1 MGMDARRAGLA
12 GIAILLVMAMVPAF
26 AAGATPSRKKAIW
39 GPVRVNGVSQ
49 FPTYK
54 DLGAG
59 IFMTRVNWWSVA
71 AQRPAH
77 PRDPNDPAYNWPTD
91 VDDAL
96 QQANLYGMRVAMEL
110 SDTPGWA
117 SGHSGDPRWAP
128 KRSADFANFAA
139 AAAKRWPQIHLWLIW
154 PEPTQKANFQ
164 PLISERRD
172 RPLTRKMK
180 RGPHR
185 YAAILDASYG
195 ALKSVSRKNL
205 VIGGNTFTTGD
216 VSVLNWIKNLK
227 LPNGKPPRMDMYGH
241 NPFNNRPPVLGGLP
255 LGHGFI
261 DFTDLPILA
270 RWIDRYLGRPRH
282 RAGMKI
288 FIAELMYPTDHR
300 NFEFDYFVSR
310 KTAARWLGEAL
321 HAARNWSRIYTLGWT
336 ALYDDPIRPDH
347 LQVERGLL
355 TRAGKKKPAYFAY
368 RRG

>member
-241 NPFNNRPPVLGGLP
+241 HPFNNRPPALGGVP
-255 LGHGFI
+255 PGHGLI
-261 DFTDLPILA
+261 DFNNQPAGAGGAAARTRFHRLPGPADPRSLDRSLPGPATPQGRHEDLHRRAHVPHRPSQLRVRLLRVQEDRGALA
-270 RWIDRYLGRPRH
+270 RRGAACRQ
-282 RAGMKI
+282 
-288 FIAELMYPTDHR
+288 ELVAD
-300 NFEFDYFVSR
+300 
-310 KTAARWLGEAL
+310 L
-321 HAARNWSRIYTLGWT
+321 HARLDGAVRRSR
-336 ALYDDPIRPDH
+336 A
-347 LQVERGLL
+347 
-355 TRAGKKKPAYFAY
+355 A
-368 RRG
+368 

>member
-1 MGMDARRAGLA
+1 MDARRVGLA
-12 GIAILLVMAMVPAF
+12 GIALVLLMAMVPAL
-26 AAGATPSRKKAIW
+26 AAGATQSRKKAIW

-49 FPTYK
+49 FPVYK

-59 IFMTRVNWWSVA
+59 IYMMRINWWAVA
-71 AQRPAH
+71 SHRPAH
-77 PRDPNDPAYNWPTD
+77 PRDPNDPAYTWPTE

-96 QQANLYGMRVAMEL
+96 QQASQYGMHVAMEL
-110 SDTPGWA
+110 SDSPGWA
-117 SGHSGDPRWAP
+117 SGHPGDPRWAP

-139 AAAKRWPQIHLWLIW
+139 AAAKRYPKIHLWLIW

-164 PLISERRD
+164 PLISETRD
-172 RPLTRKMK
+172 RPLTKRMR

-185 YAAILDASYG
+185 YARLLDASYG
-195 ALKSVSRKNL
+195 ALKSVSPKNL

-216 VSVLNWIKNLK
+216 VSVLNWIRNLK

-241 NPFNNRPPVLGGLP
+241 NPFNNRPPVLGGLH

-270 RWIDRYLGRPRH
+270 RWIDRFLGRPRH

-300 NFEFDYFVSR
+300 NFEFDYFVSQ
-310 KTAARWLGEAL
+310 KTAAHWLAEAL
-321 HAARNWSRIYTLGWT
+321 HAVRHWSRIYTLAWT
-336 ALYDDPIRPDH
+336 ALYDDPVRPDG
-347 LQVERGLL
+347 LEVNRGLL
-355 TRAGKKKPAYFAY
+355 TRKGKKKPAYFAY